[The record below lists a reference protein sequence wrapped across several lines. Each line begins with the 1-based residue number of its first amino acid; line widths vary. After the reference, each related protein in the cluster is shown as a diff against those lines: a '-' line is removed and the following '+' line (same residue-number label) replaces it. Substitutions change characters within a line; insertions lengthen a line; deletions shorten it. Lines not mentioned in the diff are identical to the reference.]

1 MYTQMTIRERLKEY
15 IKFTGMSERQFCK
28 TIGVSSSYVNNI
40 NKSIQPDKI
49 DSIAMHFPEL
59 NTGWILTGEGQ
70 MLRQHEENKATSTPD
85 FISIPMEVWS
95 VIKNQSES
103 LKSKDQHISEL
114 ISLLKI
120 ELSELKKTC
129 AQKEN
134 TATSACAI

>member
-1 MYTQMTIRERLKEY
+1 
-15 IKFTGMSERQFCK
+15 MSERQFCK
-28 TIGVSSSYVNNI
+28 TIGVSPSYVNNI

-49 DSIAMHFPEL
+49 DSIAIHFPEL

-70 MLRQHEENKATSTPD
+70 MLRQYEENKVTSTPD

-120 ELSELKKTC
+120 ELSEIKKTC
-129 AQKEN
+129 VQKED